1 MKDDWALALRTGL
14 PDTLRVLLADY
25 PRDLW
30 DSTVPP
36 DGVTR
41 FWLDRHIMFR
51 SLLAQMEDEARHL
64 YAGAAPPEPAI
75 RAVRRQAAILLSELY
90 GHHKIEDLHYFPQ
103 LAALEPR
110 LGAGFEILD
119 ADHHALEGHLDALA
133 TAVGTLI
140 GAEPE
145 AQHDAAGRLQARL
158 DRFGG
163 FLDRHL
169 FDEEEIVVPI
179 LLRHGEG
186 LVG

>member
-1 MKDDWALALRTGL
+1 MKDDCALGQRTGL
-14 PDTLRVLLADY
+14 PETLRVLLADY

-30 DSTVPP
+30 DSTVPL

-51 SLLAQMEDEARHL
+51 SLLAQMEDVARRL
-64 YAGAAPPEPAI
+64 CDGEAPPEHVVRAI
-75 RAVRRQAAILLSELY
+75 RRQAAILLSELY

-103 LAALEPR
+103 LALLEPR

-119 ADHHALEGHLDALA
+119 ADHHALEEHLDDLA
-133 TAVGTLI
+133 TAVGGLVQ
-140 GAEPE
+140 AAPE
-145 AQHDAAGRLQARL
+145 VQHDAAGRLRVRL

-163 FLDRHL
+163 VLDRHL